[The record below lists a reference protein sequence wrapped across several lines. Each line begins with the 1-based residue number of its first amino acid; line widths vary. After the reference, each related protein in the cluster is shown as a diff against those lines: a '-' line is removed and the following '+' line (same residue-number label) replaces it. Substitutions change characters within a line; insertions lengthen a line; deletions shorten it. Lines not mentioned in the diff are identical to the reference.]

1 MSVTAVNGP
10 SQESHA
16 ACDSHAGTT
25 SISPRNI
32 RDAMRTSSRHWGA
45 IQGVPEGVKPQRVSL
60 SHEHPLN

>member
-32 RDAMRTSSRHWGA
+32 RDAMQTFSRHLG
-45 IQGVPEGVKPQRVSL
+45 GDRGCETSEGVSEP
-60 SHEHPLN
+60 